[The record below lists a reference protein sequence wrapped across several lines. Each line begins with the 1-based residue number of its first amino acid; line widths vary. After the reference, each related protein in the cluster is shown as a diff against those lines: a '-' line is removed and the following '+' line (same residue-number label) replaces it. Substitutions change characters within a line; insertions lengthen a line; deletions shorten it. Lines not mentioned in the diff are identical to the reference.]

1 MFCGIVQPDSGQDT
15 VFNANCAFLSDN
27 ARCRYLATARK
38 DVSALTSQVEA
49 LEAELA
55 AAKGRHT
62 AELVAKVCLQ

>member
-1 MFCGIVQPDSGQDT
+1 MI
-15 VFNANCAFLSDN
+15 NANCAFLSDN